1 MTDTQ
6 TYVSACITRIVEV
19 KRTNYLSRMNVRYV
33 RMSRNVVIV
42 FVLKVHY
49 IPKVASRIGRRW
61 LRMKDSGIG
70 FG

>member
-6 TYVSACITRIVEV
+6 THVSGCITRIVDGE
-19 KRTNYLSRMNVRYV
+19 TNNYLLRMNVRNV